1 MPIKGDM
8 LQFLN
13 CKWLAKVTGSH
24 GVRYRYGSRENWQY
38 VIFLLFPFPPSLK
51 NATLKR

>member
-8 LQFLN
+8 LKSLN
-13 CKWLAKVTGSH
+13 REWLPKVTGSR
-24 GVRYRYGSRENWQY
+24 GVHYRYGSRENWQY
-38 VIFLLFPFPPSLK
+38 VIFLLLPFPLSLK